1 MSFGDLLLIL
11 GLAALWGSTALLV
24 RVASVDV
31 SAGFIT
37 GARMTIAAAAMLVFS
52 GFRDSL
58 PSLRTR
64 PGQYALMGLLN
75 AALPI
80 GLGAFAATRI
90 PVGVAAILFA
100 PTPLFAALIAAVWLR
115 ERLSRVKIGGILL
128 GLFGVVVLI
137 GWVPFEI
144 DGQAAL
150 GIAAALASC
159 VCYGFS
165 SNLARVGFPGEGSLR
180 ITTGQLIFAAL
191 LSAPVALAAW
201 PTQMPSLTTI
211 VILLVFGIVSTG
223 IAYLLFFGLFERIGA
238 VRTQMV
244 ALLIPCFGVIWG
256 AIFQAEPVTWNVLA
270 GLAIVLCSLV
280 LVTGF
285 TFKRV

>member
-1 MSFGDLLLIL
+1 MGIGDLVLIL

-24 RVASVDV
+24 RIASVDV

-37 GARMTIAAAAMLVFS
+37 GARMSIAAIAMIGYS
-52 GFRDSL
+52 WYRGSL
-58 PSLRTR
+58 PSIRAR

-100 PTPLFAALIAAVWLR
+100 PTPLFAAIIAASWLR
-115 ERLSRVKIGGILL
+115 ERLSPVKVGGILL
-128 GLFGVVVLI
+128 GLIGVVILI

-144 DGQAAL
+144 DGPAAL
-150 GIAAALASC
+150 GIAAALGSC

-180 ITTGQLIFAAL
+180 LTTGQLIFAAL
-191 LSAPVALAAW
+191 LSAPVALASL
-201 PTQMPSLTTI
+201 PDRMPSPATLA
-211 VILLVFGIVSTG
+211 ILLVFGIVSTA

-256 AIFQAEPVTWNVLA
+256 AVFRAEPITWNVLV
-270 GLAIVLCSLV
+270 GLVIVLTSLV